1 MELYKFNPG
10 KRLIGAVIGILF
22 LSVLAFS
29 FLIINW
35 PQESPYRSATIQI
48 PKGSTVSDVSR
59 ILKEKKIITNE
70 RIFRMAVRAL
80 GYDKR
85 LPAGSYSINGAKSN
99 YQIIHQLVYGAP
111 NLKRLTVLEGWKIND
126 IAAEIEMVLGT
137 DANAFLELCTK
148 KSLLK
153 KWNIAHDSFEGFL
166 LPDTYYFMEN
176 EKPENILKKMVQE
189 YHRFISDE
197 LRDRARKLGLKE
209 LEVITLASIIEG
221 EALFDEERPI
231 ISGVYHNR
239 LQKRMK
245 LQADPT
251 IQYIIKDGPRRL
263 LNNDLKIKSP
273 YNTYLNK
280 GLPPGP
286 INNPGKESIMAA
298 LYPNENEY
306 LYFVA
311 RGDGFHKF
319 SKTEKEHL
327 IAKKKFQKIRREVRR
342 KAKTNKANS

>member
-1 MELYKFNPG
+1 MM
-10 KRLIGAVIGILF
+10 GILF
-22 LSVLAFS
+22 FSVLAFS

-35 PQESPYRSATIQI
+35 PQGSPYRSATVQI

-59 ILKEKKIITNE
+59 ILLEKQIITNE
-70 RIFRMAVRAL
+70 RVFRIAVRAL
-80 GYDKR
+80 GFDKR
-85 LPAGSYSINGAKSN
+85 LPAGSYSINGAQSN
-99 YQIIHQLVYGAP
+99 YEIIHQLVYGAP
-111 NLKRLTVLEGWKIND
+111 NLKRLTVLEGWKMQD
-126 IAAEIEMVLGT
+126 IAAEIETVLGT
-137 DANAFLELCTK
+137 DADAFLDLCTK

-166 LPDTYYFMEN
+166 FPDTYYFRRN
-176 EKPENILKKMVQE
+176 EDPKNILEKMVQE
-189 YHRFISDE
+189 YQNFMSEER
-197 LRDRARKLGLKE
+197 RNRARELGLKE
-209 LEVITLASIIEG
+209 LEIITLASIIEG
-221 EALFDEERPI
+221 EALYDVERPI

-263 LNNDLKIKSP
+263 LNKDLKIKSP

-286 INNPGKESIMAA
+286 INNPGKESIIAA
-298 LYPNENEY
+298 LFPNENEY

-327 IAKKKFQKIRREVRR
+327 IAKKKFQKIRRQVRR
-342 KAKTNKANS
+342 RTKTNKANS